1 MRKIEEKDKWDSL
14 DPLEFEQVSDHAE
27 ELLEASN
34 LLYEVIN
41 ASWKCSRDCL
51 SIEVNGQSQSLR
63 NLYWDCKQDMEAAEK
78 GGIKTEFLKMS
89 ILEKTFQ
96 HALPLL
102 LVRVENLVNGDNRQ
116 VEAVKRLQ
124 EIFSD
129 NLYKKMWM
137 EKAEQYRDMLSHMGF
152 TVASSD
158 YQDLTAI
165 MDPLLNAFTLYE
177 GGYNKGG
184 PSILQIRSGIR
195 SEKEPIIMREVCK
208 YSSEKDF
215 VDAIEG
221 CGKECVIAFG
231 AIEKTNR
238 QIKDY
243 FYEWKKGYPEE
254 RQRNYMYHD
263 NLTTE
268 EYLEQVA
275 EYTRAVWFCV
285 KCGQVIYLMRMP
297 HHVDTY
303 ANLTNPDSLYYYGKR
318 AGYAPYAIFYK
329 DMAPAEKDT
338 SFLAIPRKGYPLSE
352 LMDDQQKVWLPVFL
366 NETIERFFHT
376 EPEAKAIIL
385 AEETC
390 VSIKDGNGASTE
402 IVPAGNLFPAV
413 HTWIYEAKGPDE
425 VFQNETYIQTLIK
438 YFEITSNDLRD
449 VPLCPRENKTEEKMR
464 AEVEGNIQAA
474 YLKILGEHVE
484 DYVSQ
489 ANTVRKTIVEQ
500 ILFNK
505 GYENDIIEEA
515 LKGSYISFTETVID
529 GTHVLDKDG
538 NPIMITNPKA
548 ASWNAEPKQIPEIR
562 KTSTDDC
569 KAYRMEYLCRTVRPK
584 IYWVGEPTSAKPPV
598 VLKIRPRIK
607 ADYETFFRSLGIGMP
622 EYFNLIDEITTFRK
636 EYGLYR
642 KGNFEHCDVLA
653 NINVCMRK
661 SVYKKFKTLKEGE
674 KK

>member
-14 DPLEFEQVSDHAE
+14 DPLEFEQLSEHAE

-51 SIEVNGQSQSLR
+51 SIEVNGQNQSIR
-63 NLYWDCKQDMEAAEK
+63 NLYWDCKQNMEAAEK
-78 GGIKTEFLKMS
+78 GGIRTEFLKMS

-96 HALPLL
+96 YVLPLL
-102 LVRVENLVNGDNRQ
+102 LVRVEELVNGDSRQ
-116 VEAVKRLQ
+116 IEAVKRLQ

-129 NLYKKMWM
+129 NLYKKMW
-137 EKAEQYRDMLSHMGF
+137 ERKAEQYRKMLDDMGF
-152 TVASSD
+152 AVTSSD

-177 GGYNKGG
+177 GFHYKSA
-184 PSILQIRSGIR
+184 PTILQIRSGTR
-195 SEKEPIIMREVCK
+195 SEKEPLIMREVCK

-215 VDAIEG
+215 VDAIEE

-238 QIKDY
+238 QVKDY
-243 FYEWKKGYPEE
+243 FYEWQKGFPEE

-263 NLTTE
+263 HLTEE
-268 EYLEQVA
+268 EYLNQIA
-275 EYTRAVWFCV
+275 KYTRGVWLCV
-285 KCGQVIYLMRMP
+285 KCGEAVYLMKMP
-297 HHVDTY
+297 HYTGDY
-303 ANLTNPDSLYYYGKR
+303 ADLTNPDSLYCYGKR

-329 DMAPAEKDT
+329 DMAPAKKDT
-338 SFLAIPRKGYPLSE
+338 TFLAIPRKGYLLSE

-366 NETIERFFHT
+366 NETIERFFHAA
-376 EPEAKAIIL
+376 PETKEIIL
-385 AEETC
+385 AEETG
-390 VSIKDGNGASTE
+390 VSIKDRNGAGTE
-402 IVPAGNLFPAV
+402 IVPAGNLFPAAP
-413 HTWIYEAKGPDE
+413 TWIYEAKDPEEIFQDE
-425 VFQNETYIQTLIK
+425 PYILALVK
-438 YFEITSNDLRD
+438 YFGVTQNDLRD

-464 AEVEGNIQAA
+464 TEVEGNIQAA

-489 ANTVRKTIVEQ
+489 ANEVRKTIVEQ

-515 LKGSYISFTETVID
+515 LKGSYDSFTEVVID
-529 GTHVLDKDG
+529 GTPVLDKDG

-548 ASWNAEPKQIPEIR
+548 TSWNAEPKQIPEIS

-569 KAYRMEYLCRTVRPK
+569 KAYRMEYLGRTVRPK
-584 IYWVGEPTSAKPPV
+584 IYWVGGPTNAKPPV
-598 VLKIRPRIK
+598 VLKIRPRTK
-607 ADYETFFRSLGIGMP
+607 ADYEVFFHSVGVEMP
-622 EYFNLIDEITTFRK
+622 KYFNLIDEITEFREK
-636 EYGLYR
+636 YGLYR
-642 KGNFEHCDVLA
+642 KGNFEYCNVLA
-653 NINVCMRK
+653 NINLCMK
-661 SVYKKFKTLKEGE
+661 KTVYKKFKGGKM
-674 KK
+674 